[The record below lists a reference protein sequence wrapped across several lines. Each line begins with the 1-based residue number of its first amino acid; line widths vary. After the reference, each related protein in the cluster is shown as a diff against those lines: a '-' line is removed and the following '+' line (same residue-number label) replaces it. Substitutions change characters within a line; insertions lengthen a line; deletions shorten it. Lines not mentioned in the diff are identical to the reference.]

1 MTERIIIILFIL
13 IVGCTRV
20 CRSQNKSTREVDR
33 IAVKELTEN
42 LEHNPQLFL
51 SKVSLDTHG
60 LAHDVDSLGFNYS
73 LESGAYRYNDQ
84 IYFWLQIVRL
94 NDSIVSFS
102 ANPFYWK
109 IKQIKNGAYN

>member
-42 LEHNPQLFL
+42 LGKGQKNIFEERTQNEKKGGDII
-51 SKVSLDTHG
+51 KVK
-60 LAHDVDSLGFNYS
+60 
-73 LESGAYRYNDQ
+73 AYPRN
-84 IYFWLQIVRL
+84 
-94 NDSIVSFS
+94 N
-102 ANPFYWK
+102 N
-109 IKQIKNGAYN
+109 